1 MILATDLEQGEDNPP
16 AEMNLPEPEEAWT
29 DVTRVCHM
37 CGTRVELGRYRV
49 GELILSGWK
58 CCQGIELPA
67 SEQARGRR
75 WVRDRKMDVE
85 F

>member
-1 MILATDLEQGEDNPP
+1 MILATDLEQGKDNPP
-16 AEMNLPEPEEAWT
+16 AKGILPEEAWT
-29 DVTRVCHM
+29 DTTHTCHT
-37 CGTRVELGRYRV
+37 CGTRVELARYRV
-49 GELILSGWK
+49 GELILLGWK

-75 WVRDRKMDVE
+75 WVRDRKMDVA